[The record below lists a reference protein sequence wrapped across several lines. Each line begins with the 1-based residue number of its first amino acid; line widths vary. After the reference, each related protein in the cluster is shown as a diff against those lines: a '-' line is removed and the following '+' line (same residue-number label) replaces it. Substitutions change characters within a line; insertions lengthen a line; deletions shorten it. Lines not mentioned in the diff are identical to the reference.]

1 MTLQPSFDLLYVKI
15 NMGEPECVHRLAVLT
30 FLFYFFSF
38 FAPVLA
44 SQTGKDGK
52 FKPCYPGNFFV
63 SVQFSCEF
71 KI

>member
-30 FLFYFFSF
+30 FFFFF

-52 FKPCYPGNFFV
+52 FKPCYPGNFSV
-63 SVQFSCEF
+63 SVQ
-71 KI
+71 